1 MGHIPPGDNTCSSQW
16 AERYQVLVDR
26 YENTIIGQFYGHT
39 HNDHI
44 EVIQSVQGETRG
56 VGSIFIAPSG
66 TTYSYQNPSYRI
78 FTLTDHQI
86 TNYFQY
92 RLDLNKA
99 NLNKD
104 VTPTWD
110 LAYDFKSEYNLT
122 DLSH

>member
-44 EVIQSVQGETRG
+44 EAIQSVQGETRG

>member
-1 MGHIPPGDNTCSSQW
+1 MVNYLHQMFIFTYIYPLSM
-16 AERYQVLVDR
+16 L
-26 YENTIIGQFYGHT
+26 GHT

-44 EVIQSVQGETRG
+44 EAIQSVQGETRG

-66 TTYSYQNPSYRI
+66 TTYSYQTPSYRI